1 MRKVG
6 SLALTLLLAFG
17 LLGIGLSVC
26 RNFMDMECAAQM
38 AGASQEMD
46 QCQKM
51 CQLGQDESLVVLEKA
66 QPKVAS
72 HTVAALVLPVVSP
85 LSTHLHWTHE
95 TSRFDV
101 HNTLPPGEVYLLNAS
116 LLI

>member
-1 MRKVG
+1 MQKVG
-6 SLALTLLLAFG
+6 SLTVTLLTVLG

-26 RNFMDMECAAQM
+26 RGFMDPDCSAEM
-38 AGASQEMD
+38 AGASQDMD
-46 QCQKM
+46 HCEKM

-85 LSTHLHWTHE
+85 LSTYLHWTHE

-101 HNTLPPGEVYLLNAS
+101 HNTLPQGEVYLLNAS